1 MVFFENTDKHVVG
14 YTLLNTQTADKQWK
28 KVACIFNSNTDKDA
42 EVTIEGEDL
51 PGEWVVIANQ
61 TEAGVEMLGE
71 VSGNTVTVPKTSAVI
86 LVDKESFERVGL
98 TSAET
103 LREKLKNAFV
113 QEAKPPAQAEKKDEK
128 QDSGFVLPVLF
139 GAAVIL
145 IAGAAAGIILYRKK
159 SK

>member
-1 MVFFENTDKHVVG
+1 M
-14 YTLLNTQTADKQWK
+14 
-28 KVACIFNSNTDKDA
+28 
-42 EVTIEGEDL
+42 

-139 GAAVIL
+139 GVAVIL